1 MDLPVFGF
9 DESPEDND
17 SRLILFMN
25 TAGKV
30 STINYKV
37 RPALQDA
44 IDDNKAYLVTL
55 GFKEFGALKDDL
67 LIQVA
72 KGGQK
77 TNYGNSKKRECN
89 FTLVS
94 TKNSTGSNVNA
105 TIDADGLFA
114 DQVVIDV
121 INGFIY
127 ELRNM
132 QIESGV
138 KIQGSKTPE
147 MSFKC
152 SGDGFTKP
160 LKAVKIV
167 GASGEV
173 ISNPDTQL

>member
-9 DESPEDND
+9 DETPKDDD
-17 SRLILFMN
+17 SQLILFMQ

-37 RPALQDA
+37 RPTLQAA

-55 GFKEFGALKDDL
+55 GFKEFGALKDNL

-72 KGGQK
+72 KGSK
-77 TNYGNSKKRECN
+77 NTNYGKSKKRECN

-94 TKNSTGSNVNA
+94 TKNGTGSNVNA

-114 DQVVIDV
+114 DQIVIDV
-121 INGFIY
+121 VNGYIY

-132 QIESGV
+132 EIESGV
-138 KIQGSKTPE
+138 KIEGSKTIE
-147 MSFKC
+147 MPYKC
-152 SGDGFTKP
+152 SGDGFMKP
-160 LKAVKIV
+160 LKAIKIV
-167 GASGEV
+167 GVSGEI
-173 ISNPDTQL
+173 ISYSDAQF